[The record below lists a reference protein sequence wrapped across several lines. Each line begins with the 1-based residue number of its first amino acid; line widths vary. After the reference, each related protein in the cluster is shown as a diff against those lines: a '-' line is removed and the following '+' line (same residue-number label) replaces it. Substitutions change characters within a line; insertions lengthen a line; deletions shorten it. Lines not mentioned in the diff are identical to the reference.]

1 MVESSMNWI
10 IGIFFFL
17 VVLGALYN
25 LREWCS
31 NLRKERDSP
40 FKFDEGEVVLRRPA
54 FEFQVHLMVL
64 SDTFWRYTI
73 IKRRRNWL
81 GRKMYETQYHGVHYP
96 IVFRER
102 ELARNI

>member
-1 MVESSMNWI
+1 MIWVVV
-10 IGIFFFL
+10 FLVL
-17 VVLGALYN
+17 VVLFVGTN
-25 LREWCS
+25 LFFWYEG
-31 NLRKERDSP
+31 LRDERNSP
-40 FKFDEGEVVLRRPA
+40 FMFDEGEVVLRRPA
-54 FEFQVHLMVL
+54 FEFQVHLIAL

-81 GRKMYETQYHGVHYP
+81 GRKLYETQYHGVHYP

>member
-1 MVESSMNWI
+1 MIWVVV
-10 IGIFFFL
+10 FLVL
-17 VVLGALYN
+17 VVLFVGTN
-25 LREWCS
+25 LFFWYED
-31 NLRKERDSP
+31 LKKERDSP

-81 GRKMYETQYHGVHYP
+81 GRKLYETQYHGVHYP